1 MAITSRLRQ
10 LSGVR
15 KMLKIEELIPSL
27 NSNYKIERH
36 RNSYGQSFGSYLYG
50 HGYPNSYIGSALLY
64 DELNC
69 YDLIY
74 KENTVLGEIHFVPV
88 KHVEGIHYI
97 SLNGYLKSTAKAQL
111 KNAVYSIGR
120 LEDRVTMQKI
130 YQILI
135 PNTNAESNQASK
147 YYLPAIADEPTA
159 MHCPFYDELDLADFI
174 YEYTQNLE
182 AQKQMTI
189 DLLKKYN
196 KEFYDGVQD
205 IKNRMFALREERDH
219 IENRMSELREERDH
233 LCEHLQSKIEKE
245 FLIKSI

>member
-36 RNSYGQSFGSYLYG
+36 SNSYGQGFGSYM
-50 HGYPNSYIGSALLY
+50 HGYPNSYSGSALLY

-74 KENTVLGEIHFVPV
+74 KENTVLGEIHFVPL

-97 SLNGYLKSTAKAQL
+97 TLYGYLKQTVKDQL
-111 KNAVYSIGR
+111 KNAVCSITR

-135 PNTNAESNQASK
+135 PNTNAESHKASK
-147 YYLPAIADEPTA
+147 YYLPAIANEPTA
-159 MHCPFYDELDLADFI
+159 MHCSFYDELDLADFI
-174 YEYTQNLE
+174 YDYTQNLLS
-182 AQKQMTI
+182 QKQMTI

-196 KEFYDGVQD
+196 KEFRDGVQD
-205 IKNRMFALREERDH
+205 IENRMSALREERD
-219 IENRMSELREERDH
+219 NLG
-233 LCEHLQSKIEKE
+233 EHLQSKIEKE

>member
-1 MAITSRLRQ
+1 MAITSRLLQ
-10 LSGVR
+10 LFGER

-36 RNSYGQSFGSYLYG
+36 RNSYGQGFGNYMYG
-50 HGYPNSYIGSALLY
+50 HGYPNSYSSSALLY

-74 KENTVLGEIHFVPV
+74 KENTVLGEIHFVPL

-97 SLNGYLKSTAKAQL
+97 SLNGYLKQTVKDQL
-111 KNAVYSIGR
+111 KNAVCSITR

-135 PNTNAESNQASK
+135 PNTNAESHKASK
-147 YYLPAIADEPTA
+147 YYLPAIANEPTA
-159 MHCPFYDELDLADFI
+159 MHCSFYDELDLADFI
-174 YEYTQNLE
+174 YEYTQNLLS
-182 AQKQMTI
+182 QKQMTI

-196 KEFYDGVQD
+196 KEFRDGVQD
-205 IKNRMFALREERDH
+205 IENRMSALREERD
-219 IENRMSELREERDH
+219 NLG
-233 LCEHLQSKIEKE
+233 EHLQSKIEKE

>member
-1 MAITSRLRQ
+1 MAITSRLLQ
-10 LSGVR
+10 LFGER

-36 RNSYGQSFGSYLYG
+36 RNSYGQGHSYPLSYG
-50 HGYPNSYIGSALLY
+50 GSALPSN
-64 DELNC
+64 ELNC

-74 KENTVLGEIHFVPV
+74 KENTVLGEIHFVPL
-88 KHVEGIHYI
+88 KHVEGIHNI

-130 YQILI
+130 YQISI
-135 PNTNAESNQASK
+135 PNTNAATKQASK
-147 YYLPAIADEPTA
+147 YYLPAMADEPTA
-159 MHCPFYDELDLADFI
+159 MHCSFYDELDLADFI

-182 AQKQMTI
+182 TQKQMTI

-196 KEFYDGVQD
+196 KEFRDGVQD
-205 IKNRMFALREERDH
+205 TENRISALREERD
-219 IENRMSELREERDH
+219 NLGA
-233 LCEHLQSKIEKE
+233 HLQSKIEKE

>member
-1 MAITSRLRQ
+1 MAITSRLLQ
-10 LSGVR
+10 LFGVR

-36 RNSYGQSFGSYLYG
+36 RNSYGHGHSYPLSYG
-50 HGYPNSYIGSALLY
+50 GSALPSS
-64 DELNC
+64 ELNF

-74 KENTVLGEIHFVPV
+74 KENTVLGEIHFVPL
-88 KHVEGIHYI
+88 KHIEGIHSITLY
-97 SLNGYLKSTAKAQL
+97 GYLKKTVKDQL

-130 YQILI
+130 YQISI
-135 PNTNAESNQASK
+135 PNTNTESHQASK
-147 YYLPAIADEPTA
+147 YYLPAIADEPTV
-159 MHCPFYDELDLADFI
+159 MNCPFHDELDLADFI

-196 KEFYDGVQD
+196 KEFRDGVQD
-205 IKNRMFALREERDH
+205 IKNRMSALREERDH
-219 IENRMSELREERDH
+219 LG
-233 LCEHLQSKIEKE
+233 EHLQSKIEKE

>member
-1 MAITSRLRQ
+1 MAITSRLLQ
-10 LSGVR
+10 LFGVR

-27 NSNYKIERH
+27 NSDYKIERH
-36 RNSYGQSFGSYLYG
+36 RNSYGQGFGNYMYG
-50 HGYPNSYIGSALLY
+50 HGYPNSYSSSALLY

-74 KENTVLGEIHFVPV
+74 KENTVLGEIHFVPL

-97 SLNGYLKSTAKAQL
+97 SLNGYLKQTVKDQL
-111 KNAVYSIGR
+111 KNAVCSITR

-135 PNTNAESNQASK
+135 PNTNAESHKASK
-147 YYLPAIADEPTA
+147 YYLPAIANEPTA
-159 MHCPFYDELDLADFI
+159 MHCSFYDELDLADFI
-174 YEYTQNLE
+174 YDYTQNLLS
-182 AQKQMTI
+182 QKQMTI

-196 KEFYDGVQD
+196 KEFRDGIQD
-205 IKNRMFALREERDH
+205 IENRMSALREERD
-219 IENRMSELREERDH
+219 NLG
-233 LCEHLQSKIEKE
+233 EHLQSKIEKE

>member
-10 LSGVR
+10 LSGER
-15 KMLKIEELIPSL
+15 KMLKIKELIPSL

-36 RNSYGQSFGSYLYG
+36 CNSYGQGFGSYMHG
-50 HGYPNSYIGSALLY
+50 HGYPNSYSSSALLY

-74 KENTVLGEIHFVPV
+74 KENTVLGEIHFVPL

-97 SLNGYLKSTAKAQL
+97 TLYGYLKQTVKDQL
-111 KNAVYSIGR
+111 KNAVCSITR

-135 PNTNAESNQASK
+135 PNTNAESQQASK
-147 YYLPAIADEPTA
+147 YYLPAIANEPTA
-159 MHCPFYDELDLADFI
+159 MHCSFYDELDLADFI
-174 YEYTQNLE
+174 YEYTQNLLS
-182 AQKQMTI
+182 QKQMTI

-196 KEFYDGVQD
+196 KEFRDGIQD
-205 IKNRMFALREERDH
+205 IENRMSALREERD
-219 IENRMSELREERDH
+219 NLG
-233 LCEHLQSKIEKE
+233 EHLQSKIEKE

>member
-1 MAITSRLRQ
+1 
-10 LSGVR
+10 
-15 KMLKIEELIPSL
+15 MLKIEELIPSL

-36 RNSYGQSFGSYLYG
+36 RNSYGQGFGNYMYG
-50 HGYPNSYIGSALLY
+50 HGYPNSYSSSALLY

-74 KENTVLGEIHFVPV
+74 KENTVLGEIHFVPL

-97 SLNGYLKSTAKAQL
+97 TLNGYLKSTAKAQL

-135 PNTNAESNQASK
+135 PNTNAEPHQASK

-159 MHCPFYDELDLADFI
+159 MHCSFYDELDLADFI
-174 YEYTQNLE
+174 YDYTQNLLS
-182 AQKQMTI
+182 QKQMTI

-196 KEFYDGVQD
+196 KEFRDGVQD
-205 IKNRMFALREERDH
+205 IENRMSALREERD
-219 IENRMSELREERDH
+219 NLG
-233 LCEHLQSKIEKE
+233 EHLQSKIEKE

>member
-36 RNSYGQSFGSYLYG
+36 RNSYGQGFGSYLHG
-50 HGYPNSYIGSALLY
+50 HGYPNSYSGSALLY

-74 KENTVLGEIHFVPV
+74 KENTVLGEIHFVPL

-135 PNTNAESNQASK
+135 PNTNAESHQASK
-147 YYLPAIADEPTA
+147 YYLPAIADAPTA
-159 MHCPFYDELDLADFI
+159 MHCPFHDELDLADFI

-196 KEFYDGVQD
+196 KEFRDYVQD
-205 IKNRMFALREERDH
+205 IYVQD
-219 IENRMSELREERDH
+219 IENRMSELREER
-233 LCEHLQSKIEKE
+233 EHLQSKIEKE

>member
-10 LSGVR
+10 LFGVR

-36 RNSYGQSFGSYLYG
+36 RNSYGQGFGSYLYG

-74 KENTVLGEIHFVPV
+74 KENTVLGEIHFVPL

-120 LEDRVTMQKI
+120 FEDRVTMQKI

-135 PNTNAESNQASK
+135 PNTNAESHQASK
-147 YYLPAIADEPTA
+147 YYLPAMADEPTA

-196 KEFYDGVQD
+196 KEFRDYVQD
-205 IKNRMFALREERDH
+205 
-219 IENRMSELREERDH
+219 IENRMSALQEERDH
-233 LCEHLQSKIEKE
+233 LGEHLQHLQSKIEKE

>member
-1 MAITSRLRQ
+1 
-10 LSGVR
+10 
-15 KMLKIEELIPSL
+15 MLKIEELIPSL

-36 RNSYGQSFGSYLYG
+36 RNSYGQGFGSYLYG
-50 HGYPNSYIGSALLY
+50 HGYPNSYTSSALLY

-74 KENTVLGEIHFVPV
+74 KENTVLGEIHFVPL

-97 SLNGYLKSTAKAQL
+97 SLNGYLKQTVKDQL
-111 KNAVYSIGR
+111 KNAVYSITR

-135 PNTNAESNQASK
+135 PNTNAESHKASK
-147 YYLPAIADEPTA
+147 YYLPAIANEPTA
-159 MHCPFYDELDLADFI
+159 MHCSFYDELDLADFI
-174 YEYTQNLE
+174 YDYTQNLLS
-182 AQKQMTI
+182 QKQMTI

-196 KEFYDGVQD
+196 KEFRDGVQD
-205 IKNRMFALREERDH
+205 IENRMSALREERD
-219 IENRMSELREERDH
+219 NLG
-233 LCEHLQSKIEKE
+233 EHLQSKIEKE

>member
-1 MAITSRLRQ
+1 MAITSRLLQ
-10 LSGVR
+10 LFGVR

-27 NSNYKIERH
+27 NSDYKIERH
-36 RNSYGQSFGSYLYG
+36 RNSYGQGFGSYM
-50 HGYPNSYIGSALLY
+50 HGYPNSYSSSALLY

-74 KENTVLGEIHFVPV
+74 KENTVLGEIHFVPL

-97 SLNGYLKSTAKAQL
+97 SLNGYLKQTVKDQL
-111 KNAVYSIGR
+111 KNAVCSITR

-135 PNTNAESNQASK
+135 PNTNAESHKASK
-147 YYLPAIADEPTA
+147 YYLPAIANEPTA
-159 MHCPFYDELDLADFI
+159 MHCSFYDELDLADFI
-174 YEYTQNLE
+174 YDYTQNLLS
-182 AQKQMTI
+182 QKQMTI

-196 KEFYDGVQD
+196 KEFRDGIQD
-205 IKNRMFALREERDH
+205 IENRMSALREERD
-219 IENRMSELREERDH
+219 NLG
-233 LCEHLQSKIEKE
+233 EHLQSKIEKE

>member
-1 MAITSRLRQ
+1 MAITSRLLQ
-10 LSGVR
+10 LFGVR

-36 RNSYGQSFGSYLYG
+36 RNSYGHGHSYPLSYG
-50 HGYPNSYIGSALLY
+50 GSALPSS
-64 DELNC
+64 ELNF

-74 KENTVLGEIHFVPV
+74 KENTVLGEIHFVPL
-88 KHVEGIHYI
+88 KHIEGIHSITLY
-97 SLNGYLKSTAKAQL
+97 GYLKQTVKDQL
-111 KNAVYSIGR
+111 KNAIYYIERLEDAFYSIKR

-135 PNTNAESNQASK
+135 PNTNAESHKASK
-147 YYLPAIADEPTA
+147 YYLPAIANEPTA
-159 MHCPFYDELDLADFI
+159 MNCSFYDELDLADFI

-196 KEFYDGVQD
+196 KEFRDGVQD
-205 IKNRMFALREERDH
+205 IENRISALREERD
-219 IENRMSELREERDH
+219 NLG
-233 LCEHLQSKIEKE
+233 EHLQSKIEKE

>member
-36 RNSYGQSFGSYLYG
+36 RNSYGQGFGSYLYG
-50 HGYPNSYIGSALLY
+50 HS
-64 DELNC
+64 DELNY

-74 KENTVLGEIHFVPV
+74 KENTVLGEIHFVPL

-97 SLNGYLKSTAKAQL
+97 FLNGYLKSTAKAQL

-135 PNTNAESNQASK
+135 PNTNAESHQASK
-147 YYLPAIADEPTA
+147 YYLPAIANEYTA

-196 KEFYDGVQD
+196 KEFRDYVQD
-205 IKNRMFALREERDH
+205 IENRMSALREERDH
-219 IENRMSELREERDH
+219 LG
-233 LCEHLQSKIEKE
+233 EHLQSKIEKE

>member
-10 LSGVR
+10 LFGVR

-36 RNSYGQSFGSYLYG
+36 RNSYGQGFGSYLYG
-50 HGYPNSYIGSALLY
+50 HS
-64 DELNC
+64 DELNY

-74 KENTVLGEIHFVPV
+74 KENTVLGEIHFVPL

-135 PNTNAESNQASK
+135 PNTNAESHQASK
-147 YYLPAIADEPTA
+147 YYLPAIADAPTA

-205 IKNRMFALREERDH
+205 IKNRMSALREERD
-219 IENRMSELREERDH
+219 NLG
-233 LCEHLQSKIEKE
+233 EHLQSKIEKE

>member
-1 MAITSRLRQ
+1 
-10 LSGVR
+10 
-15 KMLKIEELIPSL
+15 MLKIEELIPSL

-36 RNSYGQSFGSYLYG
+36 RNSYGQGFGSYLYG

-74 KENTVLGEIHFVPV
+74 KENTVLGEIHFVPL

-135 PNTNAESNQASK
+135 PNTNAESHQASN
-147 YYLPAIADEPTA
+147 YYLPAIADAPTE
-159 MHCPFYDELDLADFI
+159 MHCPFYDELDLVDFI

-205 IKNRMFALREERDH
+205 IYVQD
-219 IENRMSELREERDH
+219 IENRMSELREER
-233 LCEHLQSKIEKE
+233 EHLQSKIEKE

>member
-1 MAITSRLRQ
+1 
-10 LSGVR
+10 
-15 KMLKIEELIPSL
+15 MLKIEELIPSL

-36 RNSYGQSFGSYLYG
+36 RNSYGQGFGSYLYG
-50 HGYPNSYIGSALLY
+50 HGYPNSYSSSALLY

-74 KENTVLGEIHFVPV
+74 KENTVLGEIHFVPL

-97 SLNGYLKSTAKAQL
+97 SLNGYLKQTVKDQL

-135 PNTNAESNQASK
+135 PNTNAESHKASK
-147 YYLPAIADEPTA
+147 YYLPAIANEPTA
-159 MHCPFYDELDLADFI
+159 MHCSFYDELDLADFI
-174 YEYTQNLE
+174 YEYTQNLLS
-182 AQKQMTI
+182 QKQMTI

-196 KEFYDGVQD
+196 KEFRDGVQD
-205 IKNRMFALREERDH
+205 IENRISALREERD
-219 IENRMSELREERDH
+219 NLG
-233 LCEHLQSKIEKE
+233 EHLQSKIEKE

>member
-1 MAITSRLRQ
+1 MAITSRLLQ
-10 LSGVR
+10 LFGVR

-36 RNSYGQSFGSYLYG
+36 RNSYGQGFGNYMYG
-50 HGYPNSYIGSALLY
+50 HGYPNSYTSSALLY

-74 KENTVLGEIHFVPV
+74 KENTVLGEICFIPF
-88 KHVEGIHYI
+88 KHIEGIHNI
-97 SLNGYLKSTAKAQL
+97 SLNGYLKRTVKDQL
-111 KNAVYSIGR
+111 RNAVCSIAK
-120 LEDRVTMQKI
+120 LEDRVTMQKV
-130 YQILI
+130 YQISI
-135 PNTNAESNQASK
+135 PNTNAATKQASK
-147 YYLPAIADEPTA
+147 YYLPAIADAPTA
-159 MHCPFYDELDLADFI
+159 MHCSFYDELDLADFI

-196 KEFYDGVQD
+196 KEFRDGIQD
-205 IKNRMFALREERDH
+205 IENRMFALREERD
-219 IENRMSELREERDH
+219 NLG
-233 LCEHLQSKIEKE
+233 EHLQSKIEKE

>member
-1 MAITSRLRQ
+1 MAITSRLLQ
-10 LSGVR
+10 LFGVR

-27 NSNYKIERH
+27 NSDYKIERH
-36 RNSYGQSFGSYLYG
+36 RNSYGQGFGSYM
-50 HGYPNSYIGSALLY
+50 HGYPNSYSSSALLY

-74 KENTVLGEIHFVPV
+74 KENTVLGEIHFVPL

-97 SLNGYLKSTAKAQL
+97 SLNGYLKQTVKDQL
-111 KNAVYSIGR
+111 KNAVCSITR

-135 PNTNAESNQASK
+135 PNTNAKTHKASQ
-147 YYLPAIADEPTA
+147 YYLPAMTVSPMD
-159 MHCPFYDELDLADFI
+159 MHCDFYDELDLANFI
-174 YEYTQNLE
+174 YDYTQNLIS
-182 AQKQMTI
+182 QKQMTI

-196 KEFYDGVQD
+196 KEFRDGMQD
-205 IKNRMFALREERDH
+205 IENRMSALREERD
-219 IENRMSELREERDH
+219 NLG
-233 LCEHLQSKIEKE
+233 EHLQSKIEKE

>member
-1 MAITSRLRQ
+1 MAITSRLLQ
-10 LSGVR
+10 LFGVR

-36 RNSYGQSFGSYLYG
+36 RNSYGQGFGSYM
-50 HGYPNSYIGSALLY
+50 HGYPNSYSSSALLY

-74 KENTVLGEIHFVPV
+74 KENTVLGEIRFIPL

-97 SLNGYLKSTAKAQL
+97 TLYGYLKQTVKDQL
-111 KNAVYSIGR
+111 KNAVCSITR

-135 PNTNAESNQASK
+135 PNTNAESHKASK
-147 YYLPAIADEPTA
+147 YYLPAIVNEPTA
-159 MHCPFYDELDLADFI
+159 IHCSFYDELDLADFI
-174 YEYTQNLE
+174 YDYTQNLLS
-182 AQKQMTI
+182 QKQMTI

-196 KEFYDGVQD
+196 KEFRDGVQD
-205 IKNRMFALREERDH
+205 IENRMSALREERD
-219 IENRMSELREERDH
+219 NLG
-233 LCEHLQSKIEKE
+233 EHLQSKIEKE